1 MQMSSNTPTFQTTK
15 SHTSR
20 PIFSQQN
27 YLPSPSQSIVESNFT
42 SIPAPI
48 GGGTMVGEISY
59 NPPTLV
65 SQQGNTVFTRGRSSP
80 SHPSQ
85 LSVFYNER
93 TSNTPPH
100 TTTQPQVLPI
110 QMSMFYN
117 DRKANTPPPVLG
129 GMDQIRVQQ
138 SPSFH
143 QGGNTVIYQQQN
155 AFSPSKGMQIQRSI
169 FQQIPGNYLQTQIL
183 NTQSPSRGPMQL
195 TNTPPRVRIDPP
207 SSISLDASKE
217 IARLKMRNQ
226 LLEREKA
233 SDRKEKESLAE
244 MNANLKAHIK
254 SLEERLKEKFRSTN
268 ESSNPSESEV
278 LQRIQEQED
287 MFLKREQLFEE
298 ERNQLLKVLNYKD
311 DLIGDMQKEHQ
322 YVFEDLKQQLQ
333 EKDQALE
340 AENVRAAELLE
351 KLGKLKDDWLR
362 EKEEI
367 QSEFEDQKESLES
380 HTKKIL
386 EENEK
391 VVIFNNGLLR
401 EVETLRSLNQG
412 LEDKHGAH
420 LEEIKQKLNSQLETA
435 KTSLRSTFE
444 IERTSLENQLVD
456 IQKSYDN
463 LQEKFEDL
471 FSENKRLRQETEETK
486 LYADSRVVEVED
498 RILALLDKNQDMMA
512 LIEAKSLE
520 LENFR
525 QEFKSI
531 QNENLDYVS
540 QFKQESEKAI
550 LAQQALER
558 LESRTLMEQEEF
570 RSEKLKLESQTQNL
584 EHKVLDLLADNDKL
598 NQALLERIKENE
610 LLKISATGNRVV
622 NEKNEELEQ
631 QIESY
636 QIKFRDLEQKF
647 EKLLSENAKLNAV
660 FEKTH
665 KDLETSKARVSILE
679 KELETKMK
687 VLQIYNFFFFMGW
700 GGGGWGFNI
709 ININIMGELY
719 HPMYIYSSSM
729 IRMLLPD
736 QRHSTARKREKY
748 LFHRWNR

>member
-1 MQMSSNTPTFQTTK
+1 MDQEKMNFLNINNFKISNPPLNLFKFFFFFQMQMQMYSNTPTFQTTK

-27 YLPSPSQSIVESNFT
+27 SYTTPASQSIGETAPFT
-42 SIPAPI
+42 SIP
-48 GGGTMVGEISY
+48 GEIPY
-59 NPPTLV
+59 TPPAIV
-65 SQQGNTVFTRGRSSP
+65 SQQGNTVFTRGRTSSP
-80 SHPSQ
+80 SNPAQ

-100 TTTQPQVLPI
+100 ITPQTQGLPV
-110 QMSMFYN
+110 QMSVFYN
-117 DRKANTPPPVLG
+117 DRNANTPPPVLG
-129 GMDQIRVQQ
+129 EMNKIRTQQ

-143 QGGNTVIYQQQN
+143 QSGNTVIYQQSN
-155 AFSPSKGMQIQRSI
+155 TFSPTKGMQIQRNI
-169 FQQIPGNYLQTQIL
+169 FPQIQQMPGTYLQTQIL
-183 NTQSPSRGPMQL
+183 STQSPSRGLIQI
-195 TNTPPRVRIDPP
+195 TNTPPRVRVDPP

-233 SDRKEKESLAE
+233 SERKEKESLVE
-244 MNANLKAHIK
+244 MVEKLKAHIK

-322 YVFEDLKQQLQ
+322 YVIEDLKQQLE
-333 EKDQALE
+333 EKEKALE
-340 AENVRAAELLE
+340 AEITRAAELLE
-351 KLGKLKDDWLR
+351 KLGKLKEDWIR

-367 QSEFEDQKESLES
+367 ESEFEDQKESLES

-412 LEDKHGAH
+412 LEDKHASH
-420 LEEIKQKLNSQLETA
+420 LEEIKQKLNSQLENA
-435 KTSLRSTFE
+435 KASLRSTFE
-444 IERTSLENQLVD
+444 IEKTSLENQIAD

-471 FSENKRLRQETEETK
+471 LSENQRLRQETEETK
-486 LYADSRVVEVED
+486 TYADSRVAEVED

-520 LENFR
+520 LENFK
-525 QEFKSI
+525 QEFKNI
-531 QNENLDYVS
+531 QKENLDYVT
-540 QFKQESEKAI
+540 QFKKESEKAI

-558 LESRTLMEQEEF
+558 LENRTIMEQEEF
-570 RSEKLKLESQTQNL
+570 RSDKLKLESQTQNL

-665 KDLETSKARVSILE
+665 KELETSKARVSILE
-679 KELETKMK
+679 KELESKMK
-687 VLQIYNFFFFMGW
+687 VL
-700 GGGGWGFNI
+700 
-709 ININIMGELY
+709 L
-719 HPMYIYSSSM
+719 
-729 IRMLLPD
+729 D
-736 QRHSTARKREKY
+736 
-748 LFHRWNR
+748 